1 MDTFLVRNQTPDRLI
16 VDGTRTR
23 LVLAP
28 LQRLRVGGD
37 PGLVLGASAFAAR
50 RDHALDWE
58 REPVRSARL
67 VAAAWLVG
75 AGIMSAAIGL
85 VDLWFTERLRVL
97 QIGLGVGFLCAF
109 VGAVVVA
116 SGGHLAASTPS
127 DEFSDPA
134 KTHGGVGQITR
145 DFAVAAMQGLALVLM
160 VGLAFGVPAGAIYYG
175 TELSDV
181 VRLHSW
187 HDAELIQGPG
197 AQDIVVARLLQLVL
211 LILVS
216 LVPALMFFQ
225 FNREK
230 LTTLVDRWL
239 HAIFRLDPSV
249 QTVADVDA
257 KYGRRVEEF
266 YGTSLTGEA
275 PRKRFRDLSPVIIAT
290 ALIAI
295 GWIVV
300 LLNTDGN
307 GRGLP
312 TMQELFR
319 PIPTPM
325 TMAFLGAYFL
335 SIQVA
340 LRGYVRGDLKPKTY
354 NVITVRVLIAV
365 ILAWA
370 MQALWGSNNLVLALS
385 FLAGIIPNTVL
396 IRIRAWAMP
405 KVESD
410 KSELSTRSPLTVID
424 EIDVYERTR
433 LEEEGITN
441 VQALARHDFID
452 LILSS
457 RIPVPR
463 LIDWL
468 DQALLYQ
475 HVPESITALR
485 RVGIR
490 TATDFLRVASDA
502 DALAELNALTCNPCK
517 ECNVA
522 MNVPTT
528 LLCKVLEKEE
538 WLAYVSNWRENDGT
552 EPARVRTY
560 RSNGRVIV
568 KLVSPPTRPGPHPSE
583 TSSTAGTIPGQAT
596 GSPNGNVD
604 VRPHERRRQSK
615 VPGANRGTSDPL
627 HVATLEP
634 TTDRSSP
641 RS

>member
-16 VDGTRTR
+16 LEGPTRR

-28 LQRLRVGGD
+28 LERRRVHGD
-37 PGLVLGASAFAAR
+37 PSEVLGQAAIAAHT
-50 RDHALDWE
+50 DHALEWE
-58 REPVRSARL
+58 REPVRQTRI
-67 VAAAWLVG
+67 VIAAWLACVG
-75 AGIMSAAIGL
+75 ITSVVVGL
-85 VDLWFTERLRVL
+85 VDLWFTDRLWL
-97 QIGLGVGFLCAF
+97 LATGVGI
-109 VGAVVVA
+109 AVVCAIANTLVIA
-116 SGGHLAASTPS
+116 GGRHGSALTPGEP
-127 DEFSDPA
+127 DFLDPT
-134 KTHGGVGQITR
+134 KTNGGVGVIAR
-145 DFAVAAMQGLALVLM
+145 DFSIAAMQGLTLVLM
-160 VGLAFGVPAGAIYYG
+160 IGLAVGVPAAAIYYG

-181 VRLHSW
+181 VRLRSW
-187 HDAELIQGPG
+187 RNAELIQGPG

-211 LILVS
+211 LMLVS

-239 HAIFRLDPSV
+239 HAIFRLDPCV
-249 QTVADVDA
+249 DTVADVDA

-266 YGTSLTGEA
+266 YGTSLTGGPA
-275 PRKRFRDLSPVIIAT
+275 RKRFRDLSPVIVAT

-300 LLNTDGN
+300 LLNTDVN
-307 GRGLP
+307 GSELP

-340 LRGYVRGDLKPKTY
+340 LRGYIRGDLKPKTY

-370 MQALWGSNNLVLALS
+370 MQALWGDGALVLALS

-405 KVESD
+405 KVETD
-410 KSELSTRSPLTVID
+410 KTDLSTRSPLTVID

-441 VQALARHDFID
+441 VQALARHDFVD

-475 HVPESITALR
+475 HVPESMTTLR
-485 RVGIR
+485 RAGVR
-490 TATDFLRVASDA
+490 TATDFLRVVNDDDAREELIGIAASDGK
-502 DALAELNALTCNPCK
+502 TI
-517 ECNVA
+517 
-522 MNVPTT
+522 PTT
-528 LLCKVLEKEE
+528 LLRKVLEKEE
-538 WLAYVSNWRENDGT
+538 WLAYVSNWRENDGSDPSLCR
-552 EPARVRTY
+552 EYGPEGELVVR
-560 RSNGRVIV
+560 N
-568 KLVSPPTRPGPHPSE
+568 VSSPVREAQQLNALSAAAATFPGPTTPPDDDDLDLRAREQDQPS
-583 TSSTAGTIPGQAT
+583 
-596 GSPNGNVD
+596 
-604 VRPHERRRQSK
+604 PHG
-615 VPGANRGTSDPL
+615 P
-627 HVATLEP
+627 
-634 TTDRSSP
+634 
-641 RS
+641 

>member
-1 MDTFLVRNQTPDRLI
+1 MDTFVIRNQTPDRLI
-16 VDGTRTR
+16 LEGEETR

-28 LQRLRVGGD
+28 LQQLRVRGSF
-37 PGLVLGASAFAAR
+37 LGASAVAAR
-50 RDHALDWE
+50 RDNALDWE

-67 VAAAWLVG
+67 VTAAWLVG
-75 AGIMSAAIGL
+75 AGILAAGIGL
-85 VDLWFTERLRVL
+85 VDLWFTDRLRTL
-97 QIGLGVGFLCAF
+97 QIGLGVGFVCSF
-109 VGAVVVA
+109 VAVLVIA
-116 SGGHLAASTPS
+116 TGGDLVPS
-127 DEFSDPA
+127 APSEEEVKDPGKA
-134 KTHGGVGQITR
+134 KGGFRQVIR
-145 DFAVAAMQGLALVLM
+145 DFAVAAMQGLTLVAM
-160 VGLAFGVPAGAIYYG
+160 IGLAVGVPAGAIYYG

-211 LILVS
+211 LVLVS

-230 LTTLVDRWL
+230 LSTLVDRWL

-249 QTVADVDA
+249 RTVADVDA

-266 YGTSLTGEA
+266 YGTSLTGGA
-275 PRKRFRDLSPVIIAT
+275 PRKRFRDLSPVINAT
-290 ALIAI
+290 TLIAI

-300 LLNTDGN
+300 LLNTDSN

-340 LRGYVRGDLKPKTY
+340 LRGYIRGDLKPKTY

-370 MQALWGSNNLVLALS
+370 MQALWGVNNLVLALS

-405 KVESD
+405 KLESD
-410 KSELSTRSPLTVID
+410 RSDLTTRSPLTVID

-457 RIPVPR
+457 RIPIPR

-475 HVPESITALR
+475 HVPDCMTALR

-490 TATDFLRVASDA
+490 TATDFLRVANDP
-502 DALAELNALTCNPCK
+502 DALAELKALTCNPC
-517 ECNVA
+517 EHCNVS
-522 MNVPTT
+522 MGVSTT

-552 EPARVRTY
+552 EPAHVRSY
-560 RSNGRVIV
+560 QSDGRVTV
-568 KLVSPPTRPGPHPSE
+568 KLVSPPRRPRPHRGDASTIVTGIPPQANTPSE
-583 TSSTAGTIPGQAT
+583 EEF
-596 GSPNGNVD
+596 D
-604 VRPHERRRQSK
+604 LRPHEK
-615 VPGANRGTSDPL
+615 TSTSQEADTETADLPD
-627 HVATLEP
+627 TSTSEP
-634 TTDRSSP
+634 PKD
-641 RS
+641 

>member
-16 VDGTRTR
+16 LHGRRKKR

-28 LQRLRVGGD
+28 LQQLRVNGE
-37 PGLVLGASAFAAR
+37 PGEFLGAPAFAAR
-50 RDHALDWE
+50 SDHALEWE

-67 VAAAWLVG
+67 VTAAWLVS
-75 AGIMSAAIGL
+75 AGITFAIIGL
-85 VDLWFTERLRVL
+85 VDLWFTERP
-97 QIGLGVGFLCAF
+97 QILPIALGVSVACAVTAALV
-109 VGAVVVA
+109 VG
-116 SGGHLAASTPS
+116 SGADLAASRPGEAFH
-127 DEFSDPA
+127 DAA
-134 KTHGGVGQITR
+134 KIQGGIKQIAR
-145 DFAVAAMQGLALVLM
+145 DFAVAAIQGLALVLM
-160 VGLAFGVPAGAIYYG
+160 IALAVGVPAAAIYYG

-181 VRLHSW
+181 VRLRSW

-216 LVPALMFFQ
+216 LVPALMYFQ

-230 LTTLVDRWL
+230 LSTLVDRWL

-249 QTVADVDA
+249 HTIADVDA

-266 YGTSLTGEA
+266 YGTSLVGGPA
-275 PRKRFRDLSPVIIAT
+275 RKRFRDLSPVFVAT
-290 ALIAI
+290 TLIAI

-300 LLNTDGN
+300 LLNTDVN
-307 GRGLP
+307 GDQLP

-340 LRGYVRGDLKPKTY
+340 LRGYIRGDLKPKTY

-370 MQALWGSNNLVLALS
+370 MQALWGDNDLVLALS
-385 FLAGIIPNTVL
+385 LLAGIIPNTIL

-405 KVESD
+405 KAEND
-410 KSELSTRSPLTVID
+410 KNELTTRSPLTVLD

-441 VQALARHDFID
+441 VQALARHDFVD

-475 HVPESITALR
+475 HVPECMATLR
-485 RVGIR
+485 RVGVR
-490 TATDFLRVASDA
+490 TATDFLRVASDK
-502 DALAELNALTCNPCK
+502 DARKELAALSCQHGNESTRIPIL
-517 ECNVA
+517 
-522 MNVPTT
+522 

-552 EPARVRTY
+552 EPVCERIYGPDGQLIVLAVPPPGGQTPDASAAAIAAR
-560 RSNGRVIV
+560 S
-568 KLVSPPTRPGPHPSE
+568 
-583 TSSTAGTIPGQAT
+583 IPGQTT
-596 GSPNGNVD
+596 GSPNGD
-604 VRPHERRRQSK
+604 VNLRPHERGRQSEAP
-615 VPGANRGTSDPL
+615 PGS
-627 HVATLEP
+627 
-634 TTDRSSP
+634 
-641 RS
+641 

>member
-16 VDGTRTR
+16 LEGPTRR

-28 LQRLRVGGD
+28 LERRRVHGD
-37 PGLVLGASAFAAR
+37 PGEVLGQAAVAAHT
-50 RDHALDWE
+50 DHALEWE
-58 REPVRSARL
+58 REPVRQTRL
-67 VAAAWLVG
+67 VIAAWLACVG
-75 AGIMSAAIGL
+75 ITSVVVGL
-85 VDLWFTERLRVL
+85 VDLWFTDRLWLLVT
-97 QIGLGVGFLCAF
+97 GVGI
-109 VGAVVVA
+109 AVVCAISNTLVIA
-116 SGGHLAASTPS
+116 GGRHGSALTPGEP
-127 DEFSDPA
+127 DFLYPT
-134 KTHGGVGQITR
+134 KTKGGVGVIAR
-145 DFAVAAMQGLALVLM
+145 DFSIAAMQGLTLVLM
-160 VGLAFGVPAGAIYYG
+160 IGLAVGVPAAAIYYG

-181 VRLHSW
+181 VRLRSW
-187 HDAELIQGPG
+187 RNAELIQGPG

-211 LILVS
+211 LMLVS

-239 HAIFRLDPSV
+239 HAIFRLDPCV
-249 QTVADVDA
+249 DTVADVDA

-266 YGTSLTGEA
+266 YGTSLTGGPA
-275 PRKRFRDLSPVIIAT
+275 RKRFRDLSPVIVAT

-300 LLNTDGN
+300 LLNTDVN
-307 GRGLP
+307 GSELP

-340 LRGYVRGDLKPKTY
+340 LRGYIRGDLKPKTY

-370 MQALWGSNNLVLALS
+370 MQALWGDGALVLALS

-405 KVESD
+405 KVETD
-410 KSELSTRSPLTVID
+410 KTDLSTRSPLTVID

-441 VQALARHDFID
+441 VQALARHDFVD

-475 HVPESITALR
+475 HIPESMTTLR
-485 RVGIR
+485 RAGVR
-490 TATDFLRVASDA
+490 TATDFLRVANDDDAREELIAIAASDGK
-502 DALAELNALTCNPCK
+502 TI
-517 ECNVA
+517 
-522 MNVPTT
+522 PTT
-528 LLCKVLEKEE
+528 ILRKVLEKEE
-538 WLAYVSNWRENDGT
+538 WLAYVSNWRENDGSDPSFCR
-552 EPARVRTY
+552 EYGPGGELVVRNV
-560 RSNGRVIV
+560 SSPGREAQHINS
-568 KLVSPPTRPGPHPSE
+568 LSAAAATFPGPTTPPDDEDLDLRAREQDQPS
-583 TSSTAGTIPGQAT
+583 
-596 GSPNGNVD
+596 
-604 VRPHERRRQSK
+604 PHG
-615 VPGANRGTSDPL
+615 P
-627 HVATLEP
+627 
-634 TTDRSSP
+634 
-641 RS
+641 